1 MAHTQVMGIIR
12 KRGQLTIP
20 KKIRRAEPWA
30 EPLSAVTISVPRP
43 GTIAIEPA
51 TTDQKIDWDVLREKI
66 RRARQVPGKRGN
78 LSAFIAADRARRR

>member
-1 MAHTQVMGIIR
+1 MTHTRVTGIIR

-20 KKIRRAEPWA
+20 KRIRRAEPWA
-30 EPLSAVTISVPRP
+30 APLSAVTISVPRP

-51 TTDQKIDWDVLREKI
+51 ATDQEIDWDALWAKI
-66 RRARQVPGKRGN
+66 RRARQVPGKQGN